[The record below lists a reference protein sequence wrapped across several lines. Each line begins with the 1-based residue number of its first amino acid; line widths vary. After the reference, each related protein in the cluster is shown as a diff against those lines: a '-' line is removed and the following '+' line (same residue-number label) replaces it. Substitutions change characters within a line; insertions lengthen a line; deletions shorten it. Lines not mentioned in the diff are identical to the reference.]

1 MELKRC
7 TKCGEN
13 KPNTNEYFAFSNKSK
28 GTLRPSCKVCDK
40 KYRENNKDKIK
51 EYHKKNKVKILEY
64 AKEYR
69 ENNKVKIKEYY
80 ENNKD
85 RLKELKK
92 AYMKEYNE
100 KNKDRLREYNKEYN
114 KEYREKNKDKLKKSK
129 KEYYENNKDKLKER
143 NKEYYKEYRERNKD
157 KLKERNKE
165 YMKEYR
171 ERNKDK
177 LKERDKRYRHK
188 KRGNG
193 GSYTQLQWLDTL
205 EYFDYKCAYTGECI
219 KHGCHVEHIV
229 PVSKGGTSYIWNL
242 VPSTASANLS
252 KHNRDMEE
260 WYREQEYFCE
270 ERLNKIYEYQKYMAA
285 KYK

>member
-1 MELKRC
+1 MGDVIMELKRC

-28 GTLRPSCKVCDK
+28 GILRPSCKVCDK

-51 EYHKKNKVKILEY
+51 EY
-64 AKEYR
+64 R
-69 ENNKVKIKEYY
+69 ENNKDKRKEYH
-80 ENNKD
+80 
-85 RLKELKK
+85 KK
-92 AYMKEYNE
+92 
-100 KNKDRLREYNKEYN
+100 
-114 KEYREKNKDKLKKSK
+114 YR
-129 KEYYENNKDKLKER
+129 ENNKDKLKEY
-143 NKEYYKEYRERNKD
+143 NKEYNKKYRENNKDIIKEYREN
-157 KLKERNKE
+157 NKE

-171 ERNKDK
+171 EHNKDK
-177 LKERDKRYRHK
+177 LKEYRHK
-188 KRGNG
+188 RRALKLGNG
-193 GSYTQLQWLDTL
+193 GSYTKAQWLDTL

-219 KHGCHVEHIV
+219 KHSCHVEHIV
-229 PVSKGGTSYIWNL
+229 PISKGGTSYIWNL

-252 KHNRDMEE
+252 KQNRDMEE

>member
-1 MELKRC
+1 
-7 TKCGEN
+7 
-13 KPNTNEYFAFSNKSK
+13 
-28 GTLRPSCKVCDK
+28 
-40 KYRENNKDKIK
+40 
-51 EYHKKNKVKILEY
+51 
-64 AKEYR
+64 
-69 ENNKVKIKEYY
+69 
-80 ENNKD
+80 
-85 RLKELKK
+85 
-92 AYMKEYNE
+92 MKEYNE

-157 KLKERNKE
+157 KLKER
-165 YMKEYR
+165 
-171 ERNKDK
+171 
-177 LKERDKRYRHK
+177 DKRYRHK

-193 GSYTQLQWLDTL
+193 GAYTQLQWLDTL

-219 KHGCHVEHIV
+219 KHNCHVEHII
-229 PVSKGGTSYIWNL
+229 PISKGGTSYIWNL

-270 ERLNKIYEYQKYMAA
+270 ERLNKIYEYQKYIAA

>member
-1 MELKRC
+1 MGDVIMELKRC

-13 KPNTNEYFAFSNKSK
+13 KPNTNEYFAYSNKSK
-28 GTLRPSCKVCDK
+28 GTLQARCKLCDK

-51 EYHKKNKVKILEY
+51 EYHKN
-64 AKEYR
+64 
-69 ENNKVKIKEYY
+69 YY

-85 RLKELKK
+85 KIKESWKN
-92 AYMKEYNE
+92 YREN
-100 KNKDRLREYNKEYN
+100 NKDKRKESWKNYYENNKD
-114 KEYREKNKDKLKKSK
+114 KIKKYREKNKDKRKGYM
-129 KEYYENNKDKLKER
+129 KEYNKKYRENNKDKLKEYI
-143 NKEYYKEYRERNKD
+143 KEYCENNKD
-157 KLKERNKE
+157 KRKGYTHKRRALK
-165 YMKEYR
+165 
-171 ERNKDK
+171 
-177 LKERDKRYRHK
+177 L
-188 KRGNG
+188 GNG

-242 VPSTASANLS
+242 VPSTERANLS
-252 KHNRDMEE
+252 KRNRDMEE

-270 ERLNKIYEYQKYMAA
+270 ERLNKIYEYQKYIAA

>member
-13 KPNTNEYFAFSNKSK
+13 KPNTNEYFAFQIKSK
-28 GTLRPSCKVCDK
+28 GTLKDSCKVCDK

-51 EYHKKNKVKILEY
+51 EYM
-64 AKEYR
+64 KEYGK
-69 ENNKVKIKEYY
+69 NNKDSLTEYRKKYY
-80 ENNKD
+80 ENNK
-85 RLKELKK
+85 E
-92 AYMKEYNE
+92 YMKEYM
-100 KNKDRLREYNKEYN
+100 KNYYENTKDKRKEYM
-114 KEYREKNKDKLKKSK
+114 KEYGKN
-129 KEYYENNKDKLKER
+129 YYENNKDKR
-143 NKEYYKEYRERNKD
+143 
-157 KLKERNKE
+157 KE

-171 ERNKDK
+171 ENTKDKRKEYMKEYREANKDK
-177 LKERDKRYRHK
+177 IKEYRKNNRDKLLEYTHK
-188 KRGNG
+188 RRALKLGNG
-193 GSYTQLQWLDTL
+193 GSYTKSQWLDTL

-242 VPSTASANLS
+242 VPSTESANLS
-252 KHNRDMEE
+252 KGNKTMEE